1 MTEKKTRKTATE
13 WEMEMNRRYDA
24 HDIEGAMRCADEI
37 LALRPKQRS
46 LVEHILSLYQDNRE
60 KERAIRALEY
70 LMEQFPVTGRTY
82 GFLASMEFLME
93 DYEAGIRHGERALA
107 MQDMESWQQAVVCN
121 ILGRMYRIS
130 QYGEKACAAY
140 LAASQCR
147 QSSYRLVNYS
157 NYLFN
162 LHYLEVSRRDL
173 FEAAKGYQSFFPG
186 VEPYRHER
194 RRRHEKLR
202 IGYISPDLRF
212 HVVVF
217 FSYALLKSYD
227 KERFEVYCYANCKE
241 DGASRELA
249 AGVEA
254 WRNIQDLEPKDAAR
268 LIYQDEIDILV
279 DLSGHSADTCLP
291 ILVYRPAPV
300 QLCGIG
306 WFDTTG
312 LDAVDYFLA
321 DGYTDPP
328 GLNDAFFTEKLLR
341 LTHSHFCYMWHDN
354 PGNCP
359 PAPCRKKDY
368 VAFGSM
374 NNFAKVRDDVL
385 HAWAEILRQ
394 VPNARLIL
402 KTEALG
408 IPYGRKRAMERMEAA
423 GIPLERVRMEG
434 AADDYLNVYAD
445 IDIALDTYPY
455 PGGGTTCDALYMG
468 VPVVT
473 LVGERHNSRFG
484 YSILMNMGLPELCAF
499 SWEEY
504 IDCAVALA
512 KDRERIVHY
521 HQTLRRRMLRSPV
534 MDARLYMAEMESAYE
549 RIWQEWLYEDRP
561 EEWMRDMQAWAE
573 TLFSDVRE
581 GRWREAALQGGRLA
595 AHPQEDGKLYLA
607 LGKAYAELGNWNRA
621 SYWIEKAEERGVRQ
635 ADACLLLGKAR
646 HEALDY
652 VGEYEAA
659 RQAVALAQEQD
670 GDFLAAA
677 RCRLAAT
684 ALQMG
689 QVEEAFSAYGEAWPM
704 AENLKSRTELYSSML
719 LAAHY
724 LPVSS
729 EELFALHQG
738 YAALLADVRP
748 YSHGKREGRGEKLRI
763 GYISPDFRM
772 HVMFAISYGL
782 LSCYDKSAFEVICYS
797 MSKLEDGFTEHI
809 KGMVDAFVPVHGMAY
824 EAIAARIY
832 EDGIDILVDLA
843 GHSAGS
849 GLPVLAW
856 KSAPVQISGLGYLA
870 TTGLPAVDYYITDEI
885 VDPPGQHE
893 RFFTE
898 KLLHLPSQFCYTG
911 REDVPEPKGAPCK
924 ERGYVLFGVFH
935 HYRKFTDEML
945 LAWKEILDRVPGAR
959 LLVKA
964 QELVDG
970 TLLDTA
976 WERMYRLGFDMDLV
990 EMEPATSDYMERY
1003 LDVDIAL
1010 DTYPYPGGGMTLDAI
1025 YMGVP
1030 TITLYGER
1038 RNTRF
1043 GLGILSSLGLAE
1055 LAAASVEEYVERA
1068 VGLAQDTELLD
1079 VLHRNLRGMM
1089 RDSGMEPRRYV
1100 RALEEQYRRVWK
1112 EWQESR

>member
-1 MTEKKTRKTATE
+1 MAENKPRKTAME
-13 WEMEMNRRYDA
+13 WEMEMNRLYDA

-37 LALRPKQRS
+37 LALRPEQRS
-46 LVEHILSLYQDNRE
+46 IVENVLDIYLGGEE
-60 KERAIRALEY
+60 KERAIKALEY
-70 LMEQFPVTGRTY
+70 LMTRFSLTGFTY
-82 GFLASMEFLME
+82 SCLACLEYIMK
-93 DYEAGIRHGERALA
+93 DYEAGIRHAERALA
-107 MQDMESWQQAVVCN
+107 MGGMGRHRQALLYN
-121 ILGRMYRIS
+121 MLGIMYRVNGYI
-130 QYGEKACAAY
+130 EKSIACD
-140 LAASQCR
+140 LA
-147 QSSYRLVNYS
+147 SSRCEPGTTRMGYYS

-162 LHYLEVSRRDL
+162 LHYLEIPRDQM
-173 FEAAKGYQSFFPG
+173 FEAAKGYRGFFS
-186 VEPYRHER
+186 ETEQYRHDR
-194 RRRHEKLR
+194 RSRHEKLR
-202 IGYISPDLRF
+202 IGYISPDLRG
-212 HVVVF
+212 HIVAR
-217 FSYALLKSYD
+217 FSGALLKSYD
-227 KERFEVYCYANCKE
+227 KERFEVYCYANCEE
-241 DGASRELA
+241 DDVSRMFAAS
-249 AGVEA
+249 VEE
-254 WRNIQDLEPKDAAR
+254 WRNIQSLEPQEIAR
-268 LIYQDEIDILV
+268 QIYEDEIDILV
-279 DLSGHSADTCLP
+279 ELAGHTAQNCLP
-291 ILVYRPAPV
+291 VLAYRPAPV
-300 QLCGIG
+300 QICGIG

-312 LDAVDYFLA
+312 LDAVDYFMA
-321 DGYTDPP
+321 DRYTDPP
-328 GLNDAFFTEKLLR
+328 GLNDAFFTERILR
-341 LTHSHFCYMWHDN
+341 LPHSHFCWTLYVD
-354 PGNCP
+354 PIDCP
-359 PAPCRKKDY
+359 PAPCRQKEY
-368 VAFGSM
+368 ITFGSL
-374 NNFAKVRDDVL
+374 NYFAKVTDGML
-385 HAWAEILRQ
+385 HAWAEILRR
-394 VPNARLIL
+394 VPSSRLML
-402 KTEALG
+402 KNGLFDIFCG
-408 IPYGRKRAMERMEAA
+408 KQRAVERMVAA
-423 GIPLERVRMEG
+423 GIPLDRVQMEG
-434 AADDYLNVYAD
+434 FTQDYLQVYGG

-468 VPVVT
+468 VPVIT
-473 LVGERHNSRFG
+473 LVGEHHHSRFG

-534 MDARLYMAEMESAYE
+534 MDARIYLAEVESAYE

-581 GRWREAALQGGRLA
+581 GKWREAALQGGRLA

-607 LGKAYAELGNWNRA
+607 LGRAYAELGNWPRS

-635 ADACLLLGKAR
+635 ADAFLLLGKAR

-659 RQAVALAQEQD
+659 RQAVALAREQD

-677 RCRLAAT
+677 WCRLAAT

-689 QVEEAFSAYGEAWPM
+689 KVEEAFSAYGEAWPM

-724 LPVSS
+724 LPFSS

-856 KSAPVQISGLGYLA
+856 KPAPVQISGLGYLA

-898 KLLHLPSQFCYTG
+898 KLLYLPSQFCYTG

-945 LAWKEILDRVPGAR
+945 LAWREILNRVPGSR

-964 QELVDG
+964 QELVGG

-976 WERMYRLGFDMDLV
+976 WERMHRLGFDMDLV

-1010 DTYPYPGGGMTLDAI
+1010 DTYPYPGGGMTLDAV

-1030 TITLYGER
+1030 TITLHGER

-1089 RDSGMEPRRYV
+1089 RDSGMEPRRYM

-1112 EWQESR
+1112 EWHESR